1 MPNKIPNYEDI
12 LDKIKNS
19 KLKILS
25 NEEIRLKRQAV
36 NKNLLLI
43 HKLIQEGKF
52 SDAEKVAIEMLKAN
66 KHVNGE
72 ELV

>member
-1 MPNKIPNYEDI
+1 

-52 SDAEKVAIEMLKAN
+52 SDAEKVANEMLKAN
-66 KHVNGE
+66 KHVKGE